1 MDRGSS
7 YSIILQQEVERLA
20 LIYDG
25 KNRPSLQGYGNGQTA
40 TIGVSSLPIEVDN
53 IKVTMNAH
61 VVPNYAQEM
70 PILLGRNFTEL
81 PDIVIVK
88 DDVALTF
95 YQSKST
101 VLDTIEPV
109 VTNKKV
115 VLKIVE
121 DFTLL
126 PNHWGHIQVFSED
139 YEGDVYIE
147 ASTRHQEGQEYCIPQ
162 TVLTINNGIRSVL
175 PCISLT
181 DQEIHFKKNKI
192 ISRGHSCVEEEK
204 TENVLT
210 VREEF
215 LKPLPLD
222 DIVVGP
228 IDKNQKQTL
237 FNLLQ
242 EYRDCFSLTTSEL
255 GCSKTAK
262 MEIAL
267 HEEKPFSYRPY
278 RMARTEQNVVKDIV
292 EELLSN
298 NIVRE
303 SNSEY
308 SSPVLLVKKKN
319 GEQRMCVDYR
329 KLNSLCVKDNQPLPR
344 IDDQID
350 KLQAGNYFTSLDL
363 KSGYHQVEIEESS
376 KHYTAFV
383 TPEGQYEYNRV
394 PFGLTNAPRVFQ

>member
-1 MDRGSS
+1 ML
-7 YSIILQQEVERLA
+7 SIRHHRTRHHQQKKEV
-20 LIYDG
+20 
-25 KNRPSLQGYGNGQTA
+25 T
-40 TIGVSSLPIEVDN
+40 
-53 IKVTMNAH
+53 
-61 VVPNYAQEM
+61 
-70 PILLGRNFTEL
+70 
-81 PDIVIVK
+81 
-88 DDVALTF
+88 
-95 YQSKST
+95 
-101 VLDTIEPV
+101 
-109 VTNKKV
+109 
-115 VLKIVE
+115 KIVE

-126 PNHWGHIQVFSED
+126 PNPWGHIQVFNED
-139 YEGDVYIE
+139 YEEDVYIE
-147 ASTRHQEGQEYCIPQ
+147 ASTLHQEGQEYCIPQ

-267 HEEKPFSYRPY
+267 HEENRSLIDHIGWLG
-278 RMARTEQNVVKDIV
+278 QNKMW
-292 EELLSN
+292 L
-298 NIVRE
+298 
-303 SNSEY
+303 
-308 SSPVLLVKKKN
+308 K
-319 GEQRMCVDYR
+319 
-329 KLNSLCVKDNQPLPR
+329 
-344 IDDQID
+344 
-350 KLQAGNYFTSLDL
+350 TS
-363 KSGYHQVEIEESS
+363 
-376 KHYTAFV
+376 
-383 TPEGQYEYNRV
+383 
-394 PFGLTNAPRVFQ
+394 